1 MGSVERV
8 PAPMAERL
16 VRAADAFAEQGFRSA
31 TIDDIATV
39 TGIPR
44 ATLYYHFRSKENV
57 LGFLLQSMLDETT
70 AAVEA
75 AVASKAKTSD
85 RLRRVIETHL
95 TVMAANPATA
105 RLLIGN
111 LTDALADIAAAIKSS
126 FRDPVARLL
135 AEGIDD
141 GSFRGV
147 DIDRTTSALFGAVVV
162 AGLREFVVG
171 EGIDVAAVA
180 DAVSTLVLEGLVD
193 PRGDRP

>member
-1 MGSVERV
+1 
-8 PAPMAERL
+8 MAERL
-16 VRAADAFAEQGFRSA
+16 VRAAGAFAEKGFESA
-31 TIDDIATV
+31 TIDDIATA

-75 AVASKAKTSD
+75 AVASKAKTSV
-85 RLRRVIETHL
+85 RLRRVIEAHL

-105 RLLIGN
+105 RLLVGN
-111 LTDALADIAAAIKSS
+111 LTGVGALADIASAVKSC
-126 FRDPVARLL
+126 FRDPVAELL

-141 GSFRGV
+141 GSFRAV

-162 AGLREFVVG
+162 AGLRELVVA
-171 EGIDVAAVA
+171 EGLDVAAVA
-180 DAVSTLVLEGLVD
+180 DAVSTLVIEGLFESSG
-193 PRGDRP
+193 RRR